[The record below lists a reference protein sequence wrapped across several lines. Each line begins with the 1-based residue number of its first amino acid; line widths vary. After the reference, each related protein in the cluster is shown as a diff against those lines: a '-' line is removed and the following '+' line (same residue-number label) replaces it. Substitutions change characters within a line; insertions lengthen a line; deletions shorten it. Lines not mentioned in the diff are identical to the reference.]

1 MTANLIAG
9 SRSSSGYFLGAAMT
23 PILTC
28 DESLHQTRA
37 RHRLESVVSRRRPN
51 RQESVRWL
59 SLDEFVQGEQRNP
72 FPPDCPAQPR
82 RVRALPP
89 PNLRL
94 WLWGTALI
102 VVDAYRRRRQ
112 AVVGVV
118 WVPSR
123 LVNREGRYK
132 RALTALCAAVLAS
145 AILDTLG
152 WNIGK
157 LLVGPS
163 LVLALLVAAA
173 FRQVRVGADLDLV
186 AGLVG
191 VDSVSIE

>member
-1 MTANLIAG
+1 
-9 SRSSSGYFLGAAMT
+9 
-23 PILTC
+23 
-28 DESLHQTRA
+28 
-37 RHRLESVVSRRRPN
+37 
-51 RQESVRWL
+51 
-59 SLDEFVQGEQRNP
+59 
-72 FPPDCPAQPR
+72 
-82 RVRALPP
+82 
-89 PNLRL
+89 
-94 WLWGTALI
+94 
-102 VVDAYRRRRQ
+102 
-112 AVVGVV
+112 
-118 WVPSR
+118 
-123 LVNREGRYK
+123 
-132 RALTALCAAVLAS
+132 VLAS